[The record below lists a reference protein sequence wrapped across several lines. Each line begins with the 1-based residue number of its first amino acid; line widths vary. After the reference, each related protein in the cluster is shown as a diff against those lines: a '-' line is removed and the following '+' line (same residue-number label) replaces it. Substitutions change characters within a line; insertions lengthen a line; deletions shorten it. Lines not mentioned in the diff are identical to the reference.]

1 MAYNQDPKEDRS
13 SDDEYN
19 NEASLGLIS
28 EQPRKSKRKETCTKT
43 FLLMLLIASN
53 VVWIAAVSGTWYGT
67 KDVLR
72 RCGSNRYPADF
83 GTLVYMIYDGML
95 TKSIQF
101 REKQYRS
108 SSRQSTLTIFSNTI
122 PPATKSTEK

>member
-1 MAYNQDPKEDRS
+1 MTYNQDPKEGRS

-19 NEASLGLIS
+19 NEASIGLIS
-28 EQPRKSKRKETCTKT
+28 EQPRKSNRKETCTKT
-43 FLLMLLIASN
+43 FLVMLLIASN

-67 KDVLR
+67 KDLLE

-83 GTLVYMIYDGML
+83 GTLVYMMYNGII
-95 TKSIQF
+95 TKSLQF

-108 SSRQSTLTIFSNTI
+108 SSRPSTLMIFSNTI

>member
-1 MAYNQDPKEDRS
+1 MTYNQDPKEGRS

-19 NEASLGLIS
+19 NEASIGLIS

-43 FLLMLLIASN
+43 FLVMFLIASN

-67 KDVLR
+67 KDLLE

-83 GTLVYMIYDGML
+83 GTLMYMIYNGIV
-95 TKSIQF
+95 TKSLQF

-108 SSRQSTLTIFSNTI
+108 SSRPSTLMIFSNTI
-122 PPATKSTEK
+122 PPTTKSTER

>member
-1 MAYNQDPKEDRS
+1 MTYNQDPKEGRS

-19 NEASLGLIS
+19 NEASIGLIS

-43 FLLMLLIASN
+43 FLVMLLIASN

-67 KDVLR
+67 KDLLE

-83 GTLVYMIYDGML
+83 GTLMYMVYNGIV
-95 TKSIQF
+95 TKSLQF

-108 SSRQSTLTIFSNTI
+108 SSRPSTLMIFSNTI
-122 PPATKSTEK
+122 PPTTKSTER